1 MNARANDW
9 ERLVML
15 YGRLALGSAFLSAVG
30 SRFGVWRGE
39 PGLKH
44 FHAFVRYTAEVNSFM
59 PSAVIPFLAWAA
71 TAAELSLGIALI
83 IGFQTKWAALG
94 SALHQARLGTARAVS
109 FGIRS
114 PMDYSVFSASSAALL
129 LAVCQSRAIGR
140 HVAADRVLIDQE
152 RS

>member
-44 FHAFVRYTAEVNSFM
+44 FPAFVRYTAEVNSFM

-94 SALHQARLGTARAVS
+94 SALLLALFGTAMAVS
-109 FGIRS
+109 IGIRS